1 MRAIL
6 ALSENN
12 VLGKDND
19 IPWMGRYPQDMKFF
33 REMTSNGVVIM
44 GYNTFKSL
52 GRESGLPK
60 RFNVVI
66 SRPFENKNVL
76 IFNDLDNIIMK
87 DLEEKTNI
95 PQEQFW
101 LIGGKKTYEKY
112 LSLVDEIYLTR
123 IPEVHE
129 GIKIDD
135 KFFKDF
141 EERDFPF
148 ENDLVKQYPDLFHYY
163 KRVKH

>member
-6 ALSENN
+6 ALSQNN

-19 IPWMGRYPQDMKFF
+19 IPWMGKYPQDMKFF
-33 REMTSNGVVIM
+33 REMTTNGVVIM

-60 RFNVVI
+60 RHNVVI

-76 IFNDLDNIIMK
+76 IFNDLDDIMVK
-87 DLEEKTNI
+87 ELEDITNI
-95 PQEQFW
+95 PSGEFW
-101 LIGGKKTYEKY
+101 IIGGKKTYEKY
-112 LSLVDEIYLTR
+112 LHYIDEIYLTR

-135 KFFKDF
+135 KFFEGFK
-141 EERDFPF
+141 EEAFPF
-148 ENDLVKQYPDLFHYY
+148 ENEIVKAYPEMFHYY
-163 KRVKH
+163 KRV